1 MSDPLGLIGGAGSM
15 GGIGPGGLS
24 RVTGS
29 DDSTS
34 GVSGGG
40 PSFKDVLMNSIN
52 QVNKLQKDAE
62 TAVEDLATGKR
73 DDVGSVMIAAKKAE
87 LAFDMLQQVRNKL
100 VDAYEEF
107 KQMRV

>member
-1 MSDPLGLIGGAGSM
+1 MSDPLGLIGNTGNI
-15 GGIGPGGLS
+15 GGVGPGGLS
-24 RVTGS
+24 RSGGGG
-29 DDSTS
+29 DDSA
-34 GVSGGG
+34 GG

-73 DDVGSVMIAAKKAE
+73 DDVGSVLMAAKKAE

>member
-1 MSDPLGLIGGAGSM
+1 MSDPLGLIGSAGNI
-15 GGIGPGGLS
+15 GGVGSAGLS
-24 RVTGS
+24 RAGGGS
-29 DDSTS
+29 GGDD
-34 GVSGGG
+34 GG
-40 PSFKDVLMNSIN
+40 PSFKDVLMKSID

-62 TAVEDLATGKR
+62 TAVEDLATGRR
-73 DDVGSVMIAAKKAE
+73 DDVGSVLMAAKKAE